1 MKKEYKFKVELCTK
15 SGELCTLC
23 KNLLQKGQKFI
34 EIKEDLR
41 AREKI
46 IRKAGKYHFQ
56 CIAKRNYFI
65 AFLDILGFTQFTQNS
80 TLDEVYNEIQNM
92 FAAARAS
99 RVEGNVRI
107 GNSNN
112 PITLSNLMYL
122 TISDSIIVFQ
132 EVIQL
137 VDIEEEFKWKEESF
151 GEFILGLEELYK
163 EAFKRKIFLRGGISY
178 GEAIISLDSENKE
191 NIILG
196 NTYIEAVKM
205 EKVQSWMGFAFHPS
219 MGEYLNKTSYK
230 SILVEY
236 DIPVKK
242 EYVNLGIPNFTIGW
256 VDSSNAQDRDIFKG
270 WVTENDRQNEIKI
283 NTLKFF
289 EDCIKRE
296 SRALNI
302 GVDLEQV

>member
-112 PITLSNLMYL
+112 PITLSNLIYL
-122 TISDSIIVFQ
+122 AISDSIIVFQ

-137 VDIEEEFKWKEESF
+137 IDVKDEFRWKEETF

-196 NTYIEAVKM
+196 NPYIEAVKM
-205 EKVQSWMGFAFHPS
+205 ERVQSWMGIAFHPS
-219 MGEYLNKTSYK
+219 MGDYLKETSYR

-236 DIPVKK
+236 NIPVKK

-256 VDSSNAQDRDIFKG
+256 VDSSNAQDKDIFKG

-283 NTLKFF
+283 NTSKFF

-296 SRALNI
+296 PRLLNI